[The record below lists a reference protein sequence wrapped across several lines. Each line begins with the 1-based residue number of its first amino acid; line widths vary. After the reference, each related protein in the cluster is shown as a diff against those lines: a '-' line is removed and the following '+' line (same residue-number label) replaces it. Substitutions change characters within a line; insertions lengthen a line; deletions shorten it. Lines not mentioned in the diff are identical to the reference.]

1 MHWKSEPKY
10 AQHGVNGSICSILVY
25 LSEVFRLHVIC
36 EGRDGVGGGSSLTWH
51 YNGDIP
57 LDTGLGFCDSV
68 YRFTF
73 YLFRNHLKLNITEMS

>member
-25 LSEVFRLHVIC
+25 LSEVCRLHVI
-36 EGRDGVGGGSSLTWH
+36 WH